1 MSPGESPRTRRVA
14 DRIVVELAEIL
25 SSRVE
30 DPRLRTLTVT
40 GAKISRDLSAARVW
54 VSGTIPEAEERG
66 VLAALAHAAPYFR
79 TLLAPRLQLRVV
91 PTLQFE
97 IDHSI
102 ETGTRI
108 EQLLRD
114 LKETGSA
121 SSDRPDVGRPNP
133 GGPEPEA
140 E

>member
-1 MSPGESPRTRRVA
+1 VA

-25 SSRVE
+25 SMRVE

-54 VSGTIPEAEERG
+54 VSGNVPEGEERG
-66 VLAALAHAAPYFR
+66 VLAALTHAAPYFR
-79 TLLAPRLQLRVV
+79 TLLAPRLQLRIV

-97 IDHSI
+97 IDRTI
-102 ETGTRI
+102 EAGTRI

-114 LKETGSA
+114 IKETAATGS
-121 SSDRPDVGRPNP
+121 DHPGTPDAGRPEP
-133 GGPEPEA
+133 EAGRPEPEA

>member
-1 MSPGESPRTRRVA
+1 MSPAESPRKRRVA

-54 VSGTIPEAEERG
+54 VSGNVPEAEERS
-66 VLAALAHAAPYFR
+66 VLSALAHAAPYFR
-79 TLLAPRLQLRVV
+79 SLLAPRLQLRIV

-97 IDHSI
+97 IDRTI
-102 ETGTRI
+102 ESGARI
-108 EQLLRD
+108 ERLLRE
-114 LKETGSA
+114 LKEPEREAGA
-121 SSDRPDVGRPNP
+121 PH
-133 GGPEPEA
+133 EPEIRERGDA
-140 E
+140 EPETE